1 MPFAFS
7 EPMIPMARASSRGRR
22 PLRAAAFVS
31 LIPLVVAIAGSC
43 SSSSEIRRPGA
54 GGNSG
59 QSVGTG
65 PGGITTTGAGG
76 SIVVGGSGAGGGDG
90 GLKPCQQASDCRMN
104 ELCVDGTCRPIGNG
118 CTSDLDCPGDQRCC
132 GAGCRTDGKT
142 DGVCVPND
150 GVDKTC
156 KKDQVSIGVFAPS
169 LQCQWKGPQPGD
181 PFPSHSRVMATPLV
195 ADLPNDSGAAAEI
208 IIVTSDE
215 SSGAG
220 RGDVV
225 LDPRGPSVDP
235 RYGMPARG
243 GVIRIL
249 NGQNCE
255 QLEVIS
261 TGTPESNVYV
271 RGPATPA
278 VADLD
283 KDGTMEIVARVH
295 NTDETSTDTRII
307 AFKWNAGSKK
317 YERFWTSASGT
328 GPLLSNGSWDGIS
341 IHDLDN
347 DGFPEVIA
355 RFGAVFNGRTGAT
368 MAPFDVNIAV
378 TADPVLGDVDVDG
391 QVELIANKV
400 FRFTGSGWAEKYPGP
415 NKAGNAAPRFY
426 AFADFGTPGATPDA
440 FDWTKLDGKAE
451 IVTTGVIGGDE
462 ATGQV
467 SIFTLSG
474 QQIMS
479 VQLPGT
485 RERGGP
491 PTIGDFDK
499 DGFPEIASAGASA
512 FRVFDPDCKGGGAGC
527 VAPFIRWSQP
537 AQDLSSAQTGSSIF
551 DFEGDGKS
559 EAVYADECFLRVYA
573 GGTGEVLFS
582 AFRQSCTW
590 LENPVI
596 ADPDKDTRTEIIVNS
611 NINCTVT
618 NCPEFDPID
627 RGVRCEK
634 NEDCYGKNCANGFC
648 RCTQDSD
655 CSAEVKKDPAQFPSW
670 RPEEPGCTAP
680 LAGTPGTGNV
690 CRARHPTSMDPNQ
703 LASFN
708 TVKVYRDVLDRWS
721 DSRPL
726 WNQHAYSI
734 TNINDDGTVPA
745 SGQWTQN
752 FTDPK
757 LNNYRQNR
765 QGDKTATLL
774 PDITGQLDKNN
785 VCTRKGATLIITGKV
800 CNRGLRVVGA
810 DMPASF
816 YLGPPSMGHKLCT
829 SYTPG
834 PVQLGNQCLPVSCT
848 VSPDD
853 VALVLVPGTEIYMVV
868 NDDGMGHATTEEC
881 NTMNNTDK
889 ITFEQ
894 CPDVN

>member
-1 MPFAFS
+1 
-7 EPMIPMARASSRGRR
+7 
-22 PLRAAAFVS
+22 
-31 LIPLVVAIAGSC
+31 
-43 SSSSEIRRPGA
+43 
-54 GGNSG
+54 
-59 QSVGTG
+59 
-65 PGGITTTGAGG
+65 
-76 SIVVGGSGAGGGDG
+76 
-90 GLKPCQQASDCRMN
+90 
-104 ELCVDGTCRPIGNG
+104 
-118 CTSDLDCPGDQRCC
+118 
-132 GAGCRTDGKT
+132 
-142 DGVCVPND
+142 
-150 GVDKTC
+150 
-156 KKDQVSIGVFAPS
+156 
-169 LQCQWKGPQPGD
+169 
-181 PFPSHSRVMATPLV
+181 
-195 ADLPNDSGAAAEI
+195 
-208 IIVTSDE
+208 
-215 SSGAG
+215 
-220 RGDVV
+220 
-225 LDPRGPSVDP
+225 
-235 RYGMPARG
+235 
-243 GVIRIL
+243 L

-261 TGTPESNVYV
+261 TGTADTNTYV

-278 VADLD
+278 IADLD
-283 KDGTMEIVARVH
+283 KDGTMEIVARIH

-307 AFKWNAGSKK
+307 AFKWNATSKK
-317 YERFWTSASGT
+317 YEKYWISASGT

-368 MAPFDVNIAV
+368 MAPFDQNIAV

-391 QVELIANKV
+391 QVELVANKV
-400 FRFTGSGWAEKYPGP
+400 FKFTGTGWAEKYPGP

-440 FDWTKLDGKAE
+440 FDWKKLDGKAE
-451 IVTTGVIGGDE
+451 IVTTGVVGDSE

-479 VQLPGT
+479 VQLPNAGGVN
-485 RERGGP
+485 ERGGP

-512 FRVFDPDCKGGGAGC
+512 FRVFDPDCKGGGPGC
-527 VAPFIRWSQP
+527 IAPFIRWSQP
-537 AQDLSSAQTGSSIF
+537 SHDVSSAQTGSSIF
-551 DFEGDGKS
+551 DFEGDGKA

-573 GGTGEVLFS
+573 GDTGEVRFS

-611 NINCTVT
+611 NINCAVT
-618 NCPEFDPID
+618 SCPEVDPID
-627 RGVRCEK
+627 PGVRCEK
-634 NEDCYGKNCANGFC
+634 NEDCFGMNCMAGFC
-648 RCTQDSD
+648 RCTSDKD
-655 CSAEVKKDPAQFPSW
+655 CSDEVVKDPGQFPSW
-670 RPEEPGCTAP
+670 RPEGPKCTAP
-680 LAGTPGTGNV
+680 LAGTAGTGNV

-721 DSRPL
+721 DSRPM

-745 SGQWTQN
+745 SGAWKQN
-752 FTDPK
+752 FSDPK

-765 QGDKTATLL
+765 QGDKSATLL

-785 VCTRKGATLIITGKV
+785 VCTKKGASIIVTGRV

-816 YLGPPSMGHKLCT
+816 YLGPPTSMPPRKLCT
-829 SYTPG
+829 SFTPG

-848 VSPDD
+848 VMNPDD
-853 VALVLVPGTEIYMVV
+853 IAALLMPGAEVYMVV

-881 NTMNNTDK
+881 NTMNNVDK
-889 ITFEQ
+889 ISFER

>member
-1 MPFAFS
+1 L
-7 EPMIPMARASSRGRR
+7 G
-22 PLRAAAFVS
+22 
-31 LIPLVVAIAGSC
+31 VVIAGAC
-43 SSSSEIRRPGA
+43 SSSGNIPRGTGSGSGTDTSSGSGGA
-54 GGNSG
+54 GQGVGSSG
-59 QSVGTG
+59 TIGL
-65 PGGITTTGAGG
+65 GAGG
-76 SIVVGGSGAGGGDG
+76 SIIIGGSSGAGGDDG
-90 GLKPCQQASDCRMN
+90 GLKPCQQNSDCGTN
-104 ELCVDGTCRPIGNG
+104 ALCIDGTCRPIGNG
-118 CTSDLDCPGDQRCC
+118 CTSDADCPGDQRCC

-150 GVDKTC
+150 GVDKGC
-156 KKDQVSIGVFAPS
+156 KKDQVAIGVFAPS

-181 PFPSHSRVMATPLV
+181 PFPGHNRVMATPLV

-220 RGDVV
+220 RGDVD

-249 NGQNCE
+249 NGQTCD
-255 QLEVIS
+255 QVEVIS
-261 TGTPESNVYV
+261 TGTADTNVYV

-283 KDGTMEIVARVH
+283 NDGTMEIVARVH
-295 NTDETSTDTRII
+295 NTDETSTDTRIV
-307 AFKWNAGSKK
+307 AFKWNATSKK
-317 YERFWTSASGT
+317 YEQYWMSASGT
-328 GPLLSNGSWDGIS
+328 GPLLSNGSWDGVS

-355 RFGAVFNGRTGAT
+355 RFGTVFNGRTGAT
-368 MAPFDVNIAV
+368 IAPFDQNIAV

-391 QVELIANKV
+391 QVELVANKV
-400 FRFTGSGWAEKYPGP
+400 FKFTGSGWTQKYPGP
-415 NKAGNAAPRFY
+415 NMPANAAAKFY

-440 FDWTKLDGKAE
+440 FDFKKLDGKAE
-451 IVTTGVIGGDE
+451 IVTTGSIGDNE

-474 QQIMS
+474 QQILS
-479 VQLPGT
+479 VQLPNTGGVN
-485 RERGGP
+485 ERGGP

-527 VAPFIRWSQP
+527 IAPFIRWSQP
-537 AQDLSSAQTGSSIF
+537 SHDVSSAQTGSSIF
-551 DFEGDGKS
+551 DFEGDGQA

-573 GGTGEVLFS
+573 GNTGEVRFS

-590 LENPVI
+590 LENPTI
-596 ADPDKDTRTEIIVNS
+596 ADPDRDTRTEIIVNS
-611 NINCTVT
+611 NINCAVT
-618 NCPEFDPID
+618 SCPEIDPID
-627 RGVRCEK
+627 PGVRCEK
-634 NEDCYGKNCANGFC
+634 NEDCYGMNCASGFC
-648 RCTQDSD
+648 RCTKDSD
-655 CSAEVKKDPAQFPSW
+655 CSAEVPKDPAQFPSW
-670 RPEEPGCTAP
+670 RPEGPACTAP
-680 LAGTPGTGNV
+680 LAGTAGTGNV

-721 DSRPL
+721 DSRPM

-745 SGQWTQN
+745 SGAWKQN
-752 FTDPK
+752 FSDPK

-765 QGDKTATLL
+765 QGGMSATLL

-785 VCTRKGATLIITGKV
+785 VCTKKGATLIVTGRV

-816 YLGPPSMGHKLCT
+816 YLGPPSDGHKLCT
-829 SYTPG
+829 SYTSG
-834 PVQLGNQCLPVSCT
+834 PVQLGNQCLPVSCS
-848 VSPDD
+848 VMGAD
-853 VALVLVPGTEIYMVV
+853 VTAVLMPGVQIYMVV

-881 NTMNNTDK
+881 NTMNNVDMVS
-889 ITFEQ
+889 FEQ